1 MTAVIL
7 YLPAT
12 TMFAAPRL
20 ALIVMTL
27 LGGAFLLIYAGLGE
41 AKPLAIWSWM
51 DILGEGGTAL
61 MSALWVMLVLTSR
74 PSGRVTSLLAGG
86 LLAIALGAWVDSLDE
101 FFAIPKTQLWDNWLE
116 SLLMPGGML
125 TLTAGLYLWR
135 QEQFSLNDHMRKR
148 ERLFREHRAFDRI
161 TQLANADY
169 LRRQIRLE
177 QTRSPDQPSALIL
190 LDVDRFHQINRQ
202 YGQAEGDR
210 VLQAISHLLL
220 LNLRS
225 DDLLCRYA
233 GDRFAVLMPA
243 TSQDD
248 ASCMAQH
255 LEHCV
260 RMLAHH
266 TQAHGERLWITARV
280 ACAATEQ
287 DADTLLDRLN
297 ASLELGPPNSPAMAV
312 AV

>member
-1 MTAVIL
+1 MTAINL
-7 YLPAT
+7 SPPAT
-12 TMFAAPRL
+12 TMLAMHRF

-27 LGGAFLLIYAGLGE
+27 LGGVFLLIYASLGE
-41 AKPLAIWSWM
+41 PKSLANWNWM

-74 PSGRVTSLLAGG
+74 PSGHVTFLLAGG

-101 FFAIPKTQLWDNWLE
+101 FFIIPKTQLWDNWLE

-125 TLTAGLYLWR
+125 TLTVGLYFWR

-177 QTRSPDQPSALIL
+177 QARSPEQPSALIL
-190 LDVDRFHQINRQ
+190 LDVNQFHQINRE

-210 VLQAISHLLL
+210 LLQAISHLLL

-243 TSQDD
+243 TSLTD
-248 ASCMAQH
+248 ASRMAQH
-255 LEHCV
+255 LENCV
-260 RMLAHH
+260 RLLAHH
-266 TQAHGERLWITARV
+266 TQARSERLRISARV
-280 ACAATEQ
+280 ACSVADQ
-287 DADTLLDRLN
+287 DVDTLLDRLN
-297 ASLELGPPNSPAMAV
+297 AMLEPESPSPPAMA
-312 AV
+312 AAA

>member
-1 MTAVIL
+1 MLV
-7 YLPAT
+7 
-12 TMFAAPRL
+12 APRF
-20 ALIVMTL
+20 ALIMMTL
-27 LGGAFLLIYAGLGE
+27 LGGIFLLIYASLGE
-41 AKPLAIWSWM
+41 TKPLAVWNWM
-51 DILGEGGTAL
+51 DIIGEGGTAL
-61 MSALWVMLVLTSR
+61 MSALWVMLVLSSR

-86 LLAIALGAWVDSLDE
+86 LLAIAMGAWVDTLDE
-101 FFAIPKTQLWDNWLE
+101 FFTIPKTQHWDNWLE

-125 TLTAGLYLWR
+125 TLTAGLFFWR

-161 TQLANADY
+161 TQLADADY

-177 QTRSPDQPSALIL
+177 QARSPAQPSALIL
-190 LDVDRFHQINRQ
+190 LDVNQFHQINRE

-210 VLQAISHLLL
+210 LLQAISHLLL

-243 TSQDD
+243 TCQDD
-248 ASCMAQH
+248 ARRMAQH

-260 RMLAHH
+260 GMLAHH
-266 TQAHGERLWITARV
+266 TQAQGERLRISARV
-280 ACAATEQ
+280 ACSVADQ
-287 DADTLLDRLN
+287 DVDTLLDRLN
-297 ASLELGPPNSPAMAV
+297 AMLEPKPLSVPAMAAV
-312 AV
+312 A

>member
-1 MTAVIL
+1 ML
-7 YLPAT
+7 
-12 TMFAAPRL
+12 AAPRF
-20 ALIVMTL
+20 ALIVMML
-27 LGGAFLLIYAGLGE
+27 LGGVFLLIYASLGE
-41 AKPLAIWSWM
+41 PKPLADWSWM
-51 DILGEGGTAL
+51 DIAGEGGTAL

-101 FFAIPKTQLWDNWLE
+101 FFAIPKHQFWDNWLE

-125 TLTAGLYLWR
+125 TLTAGLYFWR

-177 QTRSPDQPSALIL
+177 QTRSPDQPCALIL
-190 LDVDRFHQINRQ
+190 LDVNQFHQINRQ
-202 YGQAEGDR
+202 FGQAEGDR

-220 LNLRS
+220 LNLRA

-243 TSQDD
+243 TTQDA
-248 ASCMAQH
+248 ASRMAQH
-255 LEHCV
+255 LEQCV
-260 RMLAHH
+260 AMLAHH
-266 TQAHGERLWITARV
+266 THAENERLHITVRIASAV
-280 ACAATEQ
+280 ADL
-287 DADTLLDRLN
+287 DADTLLGQLN
-297 ASLELGPPNSPAMAV
+297 SKLELAPNFGAALPTAA
-312 AV
+312 

>member
-1 MTAVIL
+1 
-7 YLPAT
+7 
-12 TMFAAPRL
+12 MFTAPRF
-20 ALIVMTL
+20 ALILMTL
-27 LGGAFLLIYAGLGE
+27 LGGAFLLIYASLGE
-41 AKPLAIWSWM
+41 TKPLATWNWM
-51 DILGEGGTAL
+51 DIVGEGGTAL
-61 MSALWVMLVLTSR
+61 MAALWVMLVLTSR
-74 PSGRVTSLLAGG
+74 PSGRVTTLLAGG

-101 FFAIPKTQLWDNWLE
+101 FFAIPKTQHWDNWLE

-125 TLTAGLYLWR
+125 TLTAGLFFWR
-135 QEQFSLNDHMRKR
+135 QEQFSLNNHMRKR

-161 TQLANADY
+161 TQLADADY

-177 QTRSPDQPSALIL
+177 QARSPDQPCALIL
-190 LDVDRFHQINRQ
+190 LDVNQFHRINRQ

-243 TSQDD
+243 TTQDD
-248 ASCMAQH
+248 ASRMAHH

-260 RMLAHH
+260 RLLAHH
-266 TQAHGERLWITARV
+266 TQTHGERLWISVRV
-280 ACAATEQ
+280 ACAVADQ
-287 DADTLLDRLN
+287 DADKLLDRLN
-297 ASLELGPPNSPAMAV
+297 ARLELGPPSVLEMAAV
-312 AV
+312 A

>member
-1 MTAVIL
+1 MSAIIFFP
-7 YLPAT
+7 PAAA
-12 TMFAAPRL
+12 MLAAPRF

-27 LGGAFLLIYAGLGE
+27 LAGVFVLIYASLGE
-41 AKPLAIWSWM
+41 AKPLAVWNWM
-51 DILGEGGTAL
+51 DIVGEGGTAL
-61 MSALWVMLVLTSR
+61 MSALWVMLVLSSR

-86 LLAIALGAWVDSLDE
+86 LAAIALGAWVDSLDE

-125 TLTAGLYLWR
+125 TLTAGLYFWR

-161 TQLANADY
+161 TQLADAEY

-177 QTRSPDQPSALIL
+177 QARSADQPCALIL
-190 LDVDRFHQINRQ
+190 LDVNQFHQINRQ
-202 YGQAEGDR
+202 YGQAEGNR

-243 TSQDD
+243 TTRDD
-248 ASCMAQH
+248 ASRMAHH

-260 RMLAHH
+260 RLLAHH
-266 TQAHGERLWITARV
+266 TQAGSERLRITARV
-280 ACAATEQ
+280 ASAVADQEV
-287 DADTLLDRLN
+287 DTLLERLN
-297 ASLELGPPNSPAMAV
+297 AMLEPASPSALEMA
-312 AV
+312 AAA